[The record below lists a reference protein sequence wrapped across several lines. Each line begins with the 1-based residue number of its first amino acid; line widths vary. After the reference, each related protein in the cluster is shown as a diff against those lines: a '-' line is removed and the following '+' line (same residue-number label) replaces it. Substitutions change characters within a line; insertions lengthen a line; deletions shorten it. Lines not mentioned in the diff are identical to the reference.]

1 MLIQNPQNLPPTKA
15 TLKGIP
21 NGGAGVRATMR
32 AMAKVVA
39 EAKKDIHLRELALS
53 IVESAPRKC
62 WSCEAKLIQQY
73 IYNNIRYVR
82 DIDGIETIA
91 TPQKTL
97 QYKQGD
103 CDDVSVLAATLLQCI
118 GHPARFVAVGFNGRC
133 ISHVLVETLIGSE
146 WLPMEL
152 TEQIPFGEYPPNVT
166 RKLVQNIKL

>member
-1 MLIQNPQNLPPTKA
+1 MLIKNPQTYPQTKA

-32 AMAKVVA
+32 EMAKVVT
-39 EAKKDIHLRELALS
+39 EAKKDITLRELALS
-53 IVESAPRKC
+53 IVENAPRKC

-103 CDDVSVLAATLLQCI
+103 CDDVSVLAATLLQCV
-118 GHPARFVAVGFNGRC
+118 GHPVRFVAVGFNGGA
-133 ISHVLVETLIGSE
+133 ISHVLIETLIGNQ

-152 TEQIPFGEYPPNVT
+152 TEEVPFGQYPPNVT
-166 RKLVQNIKL
+166 RKLIQNIKL